1 MASRGSGS
9 WAAPRARTASGARA
23 TPRARAASRA
33 RAAVR
38 AAVRA
43 RAVSKARADA
53 KTKADATVRVHPFPG
68 HHPQGF
74 LRAGVALAYP
84 QKVPGTPL
92 EAPGALWRLA
102 GLVKCSLI
110 FTTVYIFLLV
120 LDSRLQFVSSCLQV
134 FDCFLQLSTT
144 FCF

>member
-1 MASRGSGS
+1 MRKARV
-9 WAAPRARTASGARA
+9 APRARTAARA
-23 TPRARAASRA
+23 
-33 RAAVR
+33 R

-53 KTKADATVRVHPFPG
+53 KTKADVKIRVHPFPG
-68 HHPQGF
+68 NHPQGF

-102 GLVKCSLI
+102 GLVKCLLI
-110 FTTVYIFLLV
+110 CTTVYSFLLV